1 MSLCAAAPCAPV
13 SGAPGPATGS
23 PSPPGGG
30 GVEAGDALLSGKEH
44 PFIKL

>member
-1 MSLCAAAPCAPV
+1 MSLCAAAPRGPG

-23 PSPPGGG
+23 PSPPGIGRT
-30 GVEAGDALLSGKEH
+30 EASDALLTGKEH

>member
-1 MSLCAAAPCAPV
+1 MSLCAAAPRGPV

-30 GVEAGDALLSGKEH
+30 GVEARDTLLTGKEH